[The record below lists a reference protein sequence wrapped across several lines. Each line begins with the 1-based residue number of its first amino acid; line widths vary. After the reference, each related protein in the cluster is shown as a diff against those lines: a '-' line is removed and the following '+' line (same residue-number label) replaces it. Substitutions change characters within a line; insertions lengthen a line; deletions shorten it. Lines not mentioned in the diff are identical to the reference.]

1 MIETIAGGQVIMDN
15 KTEIRYRLT
24 WKSDTQR
31 TPKVAHF
38 PSRGLS
44 YAEEWYEEKLS
55 EGKNPQLWKIK
66 TTTTFEVMRPLH
78 PIREEDK

>member
-1 MIETIAGGQVIMDN
+1 MIETITGGQVIMDN

-38 PSRGLS
+38 PCR
-44 YAEEWYEEKLS
+44 YRTMAETWYEEKLS

-66 TTTTFEVMRPLH
+66 TTTTFEVMRPQ
-78 PIREEDK
+78 EDK